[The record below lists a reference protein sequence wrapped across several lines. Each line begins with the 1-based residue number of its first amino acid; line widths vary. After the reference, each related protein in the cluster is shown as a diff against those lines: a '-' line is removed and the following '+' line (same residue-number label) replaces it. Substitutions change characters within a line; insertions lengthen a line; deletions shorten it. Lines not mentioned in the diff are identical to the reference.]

1 MIDARA
7 AIFLPNNTA
16 GSNVVGL
23 VPDGGYIQIG
33 GKTVFAGA
41 NDSYSAGYRTL
52 FIANA

>member
-16 GSNVVGL
+16 GSNAVGL
-23 VPDGGYIQIG
+23 VPDGGYVQIG
-33 GKTVFAGA
+33 GKTIGFGA
-41 NDSYSAGYRTL
+41 NDSYSAGYRTV